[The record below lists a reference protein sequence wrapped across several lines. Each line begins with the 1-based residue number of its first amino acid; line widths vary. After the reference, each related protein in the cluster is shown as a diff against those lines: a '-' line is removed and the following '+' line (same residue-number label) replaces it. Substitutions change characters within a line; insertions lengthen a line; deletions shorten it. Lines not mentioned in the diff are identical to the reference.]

1 MSTKISTDF
10 KKLSVYFF
18 YIVNIYIETST
29 EEKKNTLSHIYHP
42 WYLQIEN
49 KIWIIIP
56 MRKLHKIMWK

>member
-1 MSTKISTDF
+1 MIKTQDKID
-10 KKLSVYFF
+10 LPD
-18 YIVNIYIETST
+18 ETT
-29 EEKKNTLSHIYHP
+29 EEKKDILSHIYHP

>member
-1 MSTKISTDF
+1 MG
-10 KKLSVYFF
+10 Y
-18 YIVNIYIETST
+18 IYIEFDVLYIYIYIEAST
-29 EEKKNTLSHIYHP
+29 EEKKDTLSHIYHP